1 MRNTARALV
10 ISLLSLLILLVCPSL
25 VQATEP
31 HNELT
36 DEQYAAFGLSLEDPD
51 LFADE
56 SDPLEDYEPTV
67 LSELYVGSMNATG
80 QSHYEG
86 AFRVLNETDELSAA
100 ALNVNAATRTLVG
113 TQTALDNHDN
123 GFQTQNTCAVDVD
136 GDGQD
141 EIAELALYTKDKS
154 DRSARQDIAVLS
166 YYKLDGNTWKKT
178 RLASWNLTDAGAT
191 YIQDIDANTSKS
203 YVAICAG
210 NFDDSADGT
219 QEIACYVPAR
229 TGKGAFVSVYSPS
242 AMAERFTI
250 NLSNIDSRFD
260 VTSSAW
266 TLTGTNMPVVG
277 LATTSISGQDDL
289 VMNVSNPLKSGVDQ
303 RAAIVIYRLDGG
315 LPTQLFSDLTM
326 TSSAN
331 HRMRFCS
338 ATDADL
344 LGNGKTE
351 LVVGGYENYNF
362 SNNTTAGSL
371 SSKNNMIQI
380 LYWDAATGTYRRV
393 WSDPQDTEIAY
404 GSKLAT
410 GTAMMEPAAIAAGRL
425 RTASLGESVF
435 LEGVVLRFKY
445 EPSTTATT
453 LEMLQSGTFLSE
465 FKIATNGGNSAF
477 ISQAAIGHFSTENVA
492 VEQLAVL
499 QGDENT
505 FNGINDKVYYDIS
518 WTWENNGQLTSSVT
532 NNDYVESDQD
542 DNGTYMSICAL
553 NADKDTIQVKYQG
566 RSMGW
571 SEPELYCVLMSPP
584 YWRELQYEDGLGSV
598 SFEISTGHMDGRD
611 WDLNIGGGVF
621 CHIQA
626 TFGAGFMGTNGR
638 AGGAAEASVMA
649 QLVHEHSYSSTS
661 ETSYRVTVSPGEDHV
676 VVYAIPVVT
685 YLYRVYVPEYV
696 MTEESLAI
704 YNEYKAA
711 DDPVYNVGDLVPGEW
726 QDVSYTVEGN
736 ACISHMTLDRYNE
749 LVVEMGDA
757 VHLAQITPDMLPSK
771 TIGDPSTYPKDKTD
785 LTQRGNVRDLE
796 VSKNAAAV
804 SAGDGETELTYT
816 VGYENEDAT
825 GFNVDAEYA
834 LAFVGEAT
842 IDFVVSAQAEVEIGG
857 KFAVSGGTVWTGSN
871 SHDWSFSTC
880 YADLPEGTSTA
891 YNYSSNMAVYT
902 LDLPDT
908 SDDPYC
914 IAYTVQAATTDA
926 LPPVLPAQ
934 LRVFGVTDHEVILRW
949 ERGETARAAQSWEVF
964 VIDNNGLAQSLG
976 VVNEPLF
983 VATHLDA
990 STTYSFALV
999 AYTGPDGTGVASS
1012 RSAFVSATTKEETG
1026 VAPTFVERP
1035 HNTSVILESDEEK
1048 VLSAR
1053 AEMGEGMAEKGAV
1066 LTYQW
1071 QRLESDNVS
1080 VAGTWENIPG
1090 ATGETLVLPKL
1101 SLDETGA
1108 FVGDDGEAYG
1118 RYTYYRVVATQRLGA
1133 NVHSVISRSAC
1144 MIACEVDPFE
1154 GPSPAGAPVA
1164 TLSAQEGLDG
1174 THVLGQG
1181 RFCFYDVNGAGLSFA
1196 ATLVDGEG
1204 DAAVPVTGATVRLM
1218 GVEFE
1223 LNGELMPEPSA
1234 EAFVLAEGTTN
1245 EAGAVSFDVAPE
1257 LLPGKCAVYLAFE
1270 GTVDEGGEQLLLPAQ
1285 SNVLWT
1291 FGVTHQRIAYN
1302 VGDGANDAR
1311 NPQVL
1316 TNMGDGF
1323 TLYGATRRG
1332 FEFVGW
1338 FDENGNKVESLAAA
1352 VLGGPATRTLTAVYE
1367 PIYYPITYVLDGGV
1381 NAEGNPEAYCLD
1393 GPTTLLPATK
1403 AGFVFAGWYLDE
1415 AHTQKVTRIPL
1426 EAEGPLAL
1434 YAAWEAEPV
1443 VEPEDDPVVDPV
1455 VEPVVGPVDDRPK
1468 DTDEPAAKPTKDND
1482 KPKSDNNQKVPAT
1495 GDATARG
1502 LGFVAL
1508 VGVLAFASAC
1518 LLKRRTDGVAQD
1530 GSWNIG
1536 GYRSWPCQG
1545 ETKFPGN
1552 NVSRAENNPRL

>member
-1 MRNTARALV
+1 MTRTKK
-10 ISLLSLLILLVCPSL
+10 SL
-25 VQATEP
+25 VGASAIALFALLAALAFSPRAYATEKQ
-31 HNELT
+31 NELT

-56 SDPLEDYEPTV
+56 SDPLKDYVPTV

-86 AFRVLNETDELSAA
+86 SFRVLDETDELSAE
-100 ALNVNAATRTLVG
+100 ALNVKAATRTLVG
-113 TQTALDNHDN
+113 SQTSLSNYDS

-141 EIAELALYTKDKS
+141 EIAELALYTKNKSDKS
-154 DRSARQDIAVLS
+154 SRQDLAVLS
-166 YYKLDGNTWKKT
+166 YYRLDGNTWKKT
-178 RLASWNLTDAGAT
+178 QLTTWSLTDAGST
-191 YIQDIDANTSKS
+191 YIQDIDANMSKS

-210 NFDDSADGT
+210 NFDNSADGT
-219 QEIACYVPAR
+219 QEIACYIPAR

-242 AMAERFTI
+242 EKAEKFAI
-250 NLSNIDSRFD
+250 DLSNIDSRFD

-277 LATTSISGQDDL
+277 LSATSISGQDDL
-289 VMNVSNPLKSGVDQ
+289 VVNVSNPLKSGVDQ
-303 RAAIVIYRLDGG
+303 RAALIIYRLDGG
-315 LPTQLFSDLTM
+315 LPTQLFSDHKM
-326 TSSAN
+326 TSSAD

-338 ATDADL
+338 AVDADL
-344 LGNGKTE
+344 LGNGERE
-351 LVVGGYENYNF
+351 LVVGGYENYDF
-362 SNNTTAGSL
+362 SNDTTAGKL
-371 SSKNNMIQI
+371 SAKNNMIQFI
-380 LYWDAATGTYRRV
+380 AWDSASGAYCKV
-393 WSDPQDTEIAY
+393 WGNPQDTEIAY

-410 GTAMMEPAAIAAGRL
+410 GTAMMEPAAMAAGRL

-435 LEGVVLRFKY
+435 LEGVVLRFKTQV
-445 EPSTTATT
+445 STTAST
-453 LEMLQSGTFLSE
+453 LEMLQSGSFLAE

-477 ISQAAIGHFSTENVA
+477 ISQAAIGHFSTANPTC
-492 VEQLAVL
+492 EQLVVL

-611 WDLNIGGGVF
+611 WDLNIGGGVY

-638 AGGAAEASVMA
+638 AGAAAEASVMA
-649 QLVHEHSYSSTS
+649 QLVHEHSYASTS
-661 ETSYRVTVSPGEDHV
+661 STSYRVTVSPGEDHV

-685 YLYRVYVPEYV
+685 YLYRVYVPEYEI
-696 MTEESLAI
+696 TEEGLAI

-711 DDPVYNVGDLVPGEW
+711 SDPVYNVGDIVPGEW

-749 LVVEMGDA
+749 LVAEMGDA
-757 VHLAQITPDMLPSK
+757 VHLTQITPDMLPSK

-796 VSKNAAAV
+796 ISKNAASVA
-804 SAGDGETELTYT
+804 AGDGETELIYT

-834 LAFVGEAT
+834 LAFAGEAT
-842 IDFVVSAQAEVEIGG
+842 IDFVVSAHAEVELGG
-857 KFAVSGGTVWTGSN
+857 KFTVSGGTVWTGSN
-871 SHDWSFSTC
+871 THDWSFSTC
-880 YADLPEGTSTA
+880 YADLPEGTGTA

-902 LDLPDT
+902 LDLPGT
-908 SDDPYC
+908 NDDPYC
-914 IAYTVQAATTDA
+914 IAYTVSTAAADA

-934 LRVFGVTDHEVILRW
+934 LRVFATTDHEVVLRW
-949 ERGETARAAQSWEVF
+949 ERGDTARAAESWEVF
-964 VIDNNGLAQSLG
+964 VVDNNGLAQSLG
-976 VVNEPLF
+976 VVDEPAF

-990 STTYSFALV
+990 ATTYSFALV
-999 AYTGPDGTGVASS
+999 AYTGPGGTGVASS
-1012 RSAFVSATTKEETG
+1012 RSAFVSATTKEEAG
-1026 VAPTFVERP
+1026 VAPWFSERP
-1035 HNTSVILESDEEK
+1035 VNTSVILGSDEDK
-1048 VLSAR
+1048 ALSAR

-1066 LTYQW
+1066 LSYQW

-1090 ATGETLVLPKL
+1090 ATGETLALPKL
-1101 SLDETGA
+1101 SLDEGGT

-1164 TLSAQEGLDG
+1164 TLGAVEGPEDV
-1174 THVLGQG
+1174 HVLGQG
-1181 RFCFYDVNGAGLSFA
+1181 RFCFYDVEGTGVSFV
-1196 ATLVDGEG
+1196 ATLMDGE
-1204 DAAVPVTGATVRLM
+1204 DNEAVPVAGATVRLM
-1218 GVEFE
+1218 GVGFE
-1223 LNGELMPEPSA
+1223 LDDELSPEPSA
-1234 EAFVLAEGTTN
+1234 EAFVIAEGTTDEN
-1245 EAGAVSFDVAPE
+1245 GTVAFDVAPE
-1257 LLPGKCAVYLAFE
+1257 LLPAKCAVYLAFE
-1270 GTVDEGGEQLLLPAQ
+1270 GAVDENGEQLLLPAQ

-1291 FGVTHQRIAYN
+1291 FAVRHQRVAYN
-1302 VGDGANDAR
+1302 VGDGGNDAR

-1323 TLYGATRRG
+1323 ALYPATRRG
-1332 FEFVGW
+1332 FTFVGW
-1338 FDENGNKVESLAAA
+1338 FDENDSLVESLAAA
-1352 VLGGPATRTLTAVYE
+1352 TLGGTATRTLTAAFE
-1367 PIYYPITYVLDGGV
+1367 PIYYPITYMLDGGV
-1381 NAEGNPEAYCLD
+1381 NAEGNPDSYCLD
-1393 GPTTLLPATK
+1393 GSATLLPATK

-1415 AHTQKVTRIPL
+1415 AHTQQVTSIPL
-1426 EAEGPLAL
+1426 GAEGPIVFF
-1434 YAAWEAEPV
+1434 AAWEPTPVPEPA
-1443 VEPEDDPVVDPV
+1443 DDPGVDPSDDPEV
-1455 VEPVVGPVDDRPK
+1455 KPDDGPTQDDVSPTADPSK
-1468 DTDEPAAKPTKDND
+1468 DST
-1482 KPKSDNNQKVPAT
+1482 QKGGKQSNATTGGTPAT
-1495 GDATARG
+1495 GDVTSQAMAFMAFGG
-1502 LGFVAL
+1502 LLAVAL
-1508 VGVLAFASAC
+1508 SRK
-1518 LLKRRTDGVAQD
+1518 LKRCA
-1530 GSWNIG
+1530 I
-1536 GYRSWPCQG
+1536 
-1545 ETKFPGN
+1545 
-1552 NVSRAENNPRL
+1552 